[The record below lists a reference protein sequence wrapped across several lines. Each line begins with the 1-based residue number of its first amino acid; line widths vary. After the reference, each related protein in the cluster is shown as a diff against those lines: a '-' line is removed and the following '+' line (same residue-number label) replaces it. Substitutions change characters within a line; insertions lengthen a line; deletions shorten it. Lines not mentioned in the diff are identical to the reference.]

1 MKSETLKQIQ
11 TDRREKRPVVLV
23 TNLKSGQE
31 QLVYPDDLKTKDT
44 NLELWTA
51 AERAQR
57 MDKSQT
63 ITIDGDDLFLHVFNA
78 PLRMI
83 IVGAVHIAQPL
94 ALIASLTEFDVTIV
108 DPRRSFATPERF
120 PRVKILHQWPD
131 KGLQSLSPD
140 RRTAVVTLTHDPKL
154 DDAALSIALKS
165 TAFYIGALGS
175 KKTHDA
181 RLKRLNQQNFNDTE
195 LNRIHGPVGL
205 SIHATSPAEIA
216 ISIMGEVVTQLRTNW

>member
-11 TDRREKRPVVLV
+11 TNRLEKRPVVLA
-23 TNLKSGQE
+23 TNLKSGEE
-31 QLVYPDDLKTKDT
+31 QLVYPDELRIKNT

-57 MDKSQT
+57 MDKSQK
-63 ITIDGDDLFLHVFNA
+63 ITINGDELFLHVFNS

-108 DPRRSFATPERF
+108 DPRRSFATIERF
-120 PRVKILHQWPD
+120 PGVKILHQWPD
-131 KGLQSLSPD
+131 EGLQTLSLD
-140 RRTAVVTLTHDPKL
+140 QRTAVVTLTHDPKL
-154 DDAALSIALKS
+154 DDAALSVALKS
-165 TAFYIGALGS
+165 AAFYIGALGS

-181 RLKRLNQQNFNDTE
+181 RLKRLNKKNFDDTE

-216 ISIMGEVVTQLRTNW
+216 ISIMGEVVNQLRKNW

>member
-140 RRTAVVTLTHDPKL
+140 RRTAVVTLTH
-154 DDAALSIALKS
+154 LSL
-165 TAFYIGALGS
+165 
-175 KKTHDA
+175 
-181 RLKRLNQQNFNDTE
+181 
-195 LNRIHGPVGL
+195 IH
-205 SIHATSPAEIA
+205 I
-216 ISIMGEVVTQLRTNW
+216 